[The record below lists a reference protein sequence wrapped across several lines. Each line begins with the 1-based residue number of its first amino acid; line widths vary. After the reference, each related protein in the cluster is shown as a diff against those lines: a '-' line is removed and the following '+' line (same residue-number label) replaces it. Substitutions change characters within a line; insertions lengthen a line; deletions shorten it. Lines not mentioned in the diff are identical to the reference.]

1 MLWNSQAIST
11 NGEMYNNRV
20 SDRQNVLVFVSYQH
34 YCLTPNNCTASC
46 FAMIQLSQDWLGKP
60 KIYITLNCRC
70 CYTGNNEVQLLLTVV
85 GLMKKKTQNNTLK
98 KHGKVLVPQ
107 YPGKTLNCSIFP
119 TSSIQ
124 GTCESFISPT
134 QRTTPSPSQITT
146 DQFFPKWY
154 LLRATNSNNL
164 RP

>member
-85 GLMKKKTQNNTLK
+85 GLMKKKNPKQYFKKTWQSTCASVSWKNTKLF
-98 KHGKVLVPQ
+98 H
-107 YPGKTLNCSIFP
+107 
-119 TSSIQ
+119 
-124 GTCESFISPT
+124 ISNK
-134 QRTTPSPSQITT
+134 
-146 DQFFPKWY
+146 FH
-154 LLRATNSNNL
+154 LGNL
-164 RP
+164 